1 MRFNER
7 QTEAIEAIAEGDG
20 NVFLT
25 GGGGTGKSVVV
36 GEAVRRLRDRGMKVV
51 VCAPTGVA
59 AQNVHGSTIH
69 RAFRFPIG
77 PIVADR
83 LDEVRPTQVV
93 RKADVV
99 LIDEIGMVRRD
110 TMDAIARVVDREN
123 SGRRGGRGPLRLVVV
138 GDFFQLPPVV
148 SGRDEPA
155 LRDQYGEDA
164 DGGFY
169 AFQADGWKD
178 MGFHACVLDE
188 TMRQKDPGFTA
199 ALNQAR
205 RGDDACL
212 PFLNRLASR
221 RPPRDAVRLVASNRS
236 AEKVNDDR
244 LKGLKGRTR
253 TLEGATTG
261 SFRPSDM
268 AVPERLKLKRGARV
282 MIVANDPDGRYVNG
296 STGVVERFG
305 ARTDDG
311 GEAIEVSL
319 DDGDTVAVPR
329 NQWENIEYRV
339 EHGRLVEE
347 VIGTFS
353 QFPLKPAWAITFHKS
368 QGQTL
373 EKAVVDPRTFADG
386 QLYVG
391 LSRVRSADGLSLTRR
406 VTPDDLRVSHAVI
419 DFYRSLGRPAP
430 AAKPE
435 PDAKAT
441 KRKPGRPARPETET
455 TASRT
460 ADHDAA
466 DGTELSATSFKVPRS
481 FREDAKQW
489 AWSHGMN
496 LAQLA
501 AFGIEEYMAADTTP
515 RRTPMPGPYASST
528 VKLPIELKSRA
539 KAYATLHR
547 TTLSQVLTEGMELFM
562 ERRKDDGKPGNTGL
576 EAEEQENERL

>member
-123 SGRRGGRGPLRLVVV
+123 SGRRGGRGPLRLVV

-455 TASRT
+455 TASRP

>member
-406 VTPDDLRVSHAVI
+406 VTPVDLRVSHAVI

-435 PDAKAT
+435 PDAKDDREPSRRPRRRGRDGAVGHVVQGAEEFPRGRQT
-441 KRKPGRPARPETET
+441 VGLVARHEPRPARRVRHRGVHGRGHHAAKDAHAGTIRVIHRQAPDRTEEP
-455 TASRT
+455 REGVR
-460 ADHDAA
+460 DAA
-466 DGTELSATSFKVPRS
+466 PHDPLTAPDRGHGTVHGT
-481 FREDAKQW
+481 AK
-489 AWSHGMN
+489 G
-496 LAQLA
+496 
-501 AFGIEEYMAADTTP
+501 
-515 RRTPMPGPYASST
+515 
-528 VKLPIELKSRA
+528 
-539 KAYATLHR
+539 
-547 TTLSQVLTEGMELFM
+547 
-562 ERRKDDGKPGNTGL
+562 RRKARKHGP
-576 EAEEQENERL
+576 